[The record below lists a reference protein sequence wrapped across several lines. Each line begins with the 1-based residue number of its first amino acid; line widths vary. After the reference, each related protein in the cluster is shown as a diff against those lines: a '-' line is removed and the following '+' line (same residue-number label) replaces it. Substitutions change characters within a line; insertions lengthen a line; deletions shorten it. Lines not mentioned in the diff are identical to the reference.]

1 MLPFRTEIRNS
12 PKEQTLKIYL
22 SDSSLV
28 IALKN
33 LLENINGVR
42 IVEVQESFS
51 RNRVEENVTV
61 YRNENVSIN
70 TLKEE
75 IDAFLGIYFEK
86 AMI

>member
-22 SDSSLV
+22 SDTSLDV
-28 IALKN
+28 ALKN

-42 IVEVQESFS
+42 IVEVQESIS
-51 RNRVEENVTV
+51 RNRAEENVTV

-75 IDAFLGIYFEK
+75 VDVFLGIYFEK
-86 AMI
+86 TLI

>member
-22 SDSSLV
+22 SDTSLDE
-28 IALKN
+28 ALKN

-42 IVEVQESFS
+42 TVEVQESIS
-51 RNRVEENVTV
+51 RNRVEENVTI
-61 YRNENVSIN
+61 YRYDKVSIS

-75 IDAFLGIYFEK
+75 VDAFLGIYFEK
-86 AMI
+86 VML

>member
-1 MLPFRTEIRNS
+1 MLAFRTEIRNS

-22 SDSSLV
+22 SDTTLD

-42 IVEVQESFS
+42 VVEVQESIS

-61 YRNENVSIN
+61 FKNEDLSIS
-70 TLKEE
+70 TLKDR
-75 IDAFLGIYFEK
+75 IDAFLEIYFEEVSR
-86 AMI
+86 

>member
-22 SDSSLV
+22 SDTSLDV
-28 IALKN
+28 ALKN

-70 TLKEE
+70 ALKEE

>member
-75 IDAFLGIYFEK
+75 VDVFLGIYFEK
-86 AMI
+86 TLI

>member
-1 MLPFRTEIRNS
+1 MLAFRTEIRNS

-22 SDSSLV
+22 SDTTLD

-42 IVEVQESFS
+42 VVEVQESIS

-61 YRNENVSIN
+61 LKNEDLSIN
-70 TLKEE
+70 TLKER
-75 IDAFLGIYFEK
+75 IDAFLEIYFEEVSR
-86 AMI
+86 